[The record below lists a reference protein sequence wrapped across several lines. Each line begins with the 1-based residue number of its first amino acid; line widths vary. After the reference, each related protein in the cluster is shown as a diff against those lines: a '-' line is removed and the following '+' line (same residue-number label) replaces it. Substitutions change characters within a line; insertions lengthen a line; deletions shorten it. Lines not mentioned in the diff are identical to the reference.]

1 MRRGIVYPRE
11 NSVSIPTRMK
21 ETQLSVLNP
30 GRLNVEE
37 LERVC

>member
-1 MRRGIVYPRE
+1 MGSGIVYPRE

-21 ETQLSVLNP
+21 GSQLSVLNP
-30 GRLNVEE
+30 GRLNVVE